1 MAMLVSSNGTET
13 LTKLVFVMEIQ
24 GLTCQA
30 EMVPRK
36 LFIEWH
42 MRMSSY
48 SGKDNREEKA
58 FNTRNGLGVLGVFWG
73 RGRPGVVGVILG
85 MAV

>member
-1 MAMLVSSNGTET
+1 MFVSANGTEA
-13 LTKLVFVMEIQ
+13 LTKLVFVMVIQ
-24 GLTCQA
+24 GLTCQSD
-30 EMVPRK
+30 MVLRK
-36 LFIEWH
+36 LFAEWH
-42 MRMSSY
+42 LRMSSY

-73 RGRPGVVGVILG
+73 SGSPGVVGVILG

>member
-1 MAMLVSSNGTET
+1 MAMLVSSNDTEI
-13 LTKLVFVMEIQ
+13 LAKLVFVMEIQ
-24 GLTCQA
+24 GLMCQA

-36 LFIEWH
+36 LFTEWH
-42 MRMSSY
+42 MRKSSY
-48 SGKDNREEKA
+48 SGKDNRKEKA

-73 RGRPGVVGVILG
+73 SGRPGVVGDILG